1 MSSGVSHFR
10 VLEVVIHRASYNQT
24 VVDMVSTLGV
34 DQFSFGTI
42 EPLRRDISRVRR
54 AVKSANG
61 SGS

>member
-10 VLEVVIHRASYNQT
+10 VLEVVIHRASYNQIMF
-24 VVDMVSTLGV
+24 DMVSTLGV